1 MPPMGRKR
9 LRPRSITYKQ
19 ILPLNS
25 LHLLLKRLHPD
36 SIPITNERYLIGK
49 PNYFRVSDKVSE
61 YFQLK
66 LPKNAS
72 LKNEENDFLGISDI
86 QNFFTLFLLFLAK
99 SLLPNTCR
107 FGNGGLQ
114 RLLQEVVRVEN
125 CKICP
130 WLLQDLRCA
139 SD

>member
-1 MPPMGRKR
+1 MACHKAYLPMPPMGRKR

-66 LPKNAS
+66 HPKNAS
-72 LKNEENDFLGISDI
+72 LKMKKTTFSGYLIFKI
-86 QNFFTLFLLFLAK
+86 
-99 SLLPNTCR
+99 SLLCFFSFSPNLFCQI
-107 FGNGGLQ
+107 LVASAM
-114 RLLQEVVRVEN
+114 EVCN
-125 CKICP
+125 AFFKK
-130 WLLQDLRCA
+130 W
-139 SD
+139 